1 MRRQRLQGRALEI
14 QPLAVASIAPAD
26 DLVDKAAIGFE
37 GVEIARAAQQQ
48 RVLDRSLQM
57 AMRAFDRTVLVRQA
71 PIVAGRLH
79 AVMGAQGL
87 VAPGLILPCV
97 GVEIA
102 ERRREAIAAMLQR
115 GSAERPQCVL
125 QTLR

>member
-1 MRRQRLQGRALEI
+1 M

-26 DLVDKAAIGFE
+26 DLVNKAAIGFE

-48 RVLDRSLQM
+48 RVLDRPLQM

-102 ERRREAIAAMLQR
+102 ERRREAIAAMHR
-115 GSAERPQCVL
+115 RCAAGSPALPL
-125 QTLR
+125 PSGLLRVGACS